1 ILAGEFVG
9 DGAFDVVNRDDSG
22 TIDAGS
28 PEANASVRLTSVDG
42 LTLESQSGGVGSNDS
57 GTFARANSSA
67 GGYLDLKAIPFEGA
81 DVDDLLTE
89 QPTVP
94 SYFPDLST
102 QVAQANQCLADM
114 YEPEAGL
121 ANFVTVS
128 PEGGMVYVE
137 DFATD
142 QPNVIDY
149 DAIAGQTIKLD

>member
-1 ILAGEFVG
+1 AGHGDYSVPLIDETPVRILAGEFVG
-9 DGAFDVVNRDDSG
+9 DGAFDVVNSG

-42 LTLESQSGGVGSNDS
+42 LTIESRSGGVGSNDS
-57 GTFARANSSA
+57 GTFVRANSSA

-102 QVAQANQCLADM
+102 QVA
-114 YEPEAGL
+114 
-121 ANFVTVS
+121 
-128 PEGGMVYVE
+128 
-137 DFATD
+137 
-142 QPNVIDY
+142 
-149 DAIAGQTIKLD
+149 